1 MRLYVQFC
9 ALGLVLALSVGLPTA
24 QTPQSA
30 PALSQLI
37 QKAER
42 DGAVRVIVGVRSAFT
57 PEGGLDRSAAA
68 LQRVSIAL
76 SQSAVVDRLGG
87 LPVDNVR
94 RFESIPFFAARV
106 GRSALE
112 RLAAMP
118 DVTSLQED
126 VAEPPLLTESAGLI
140 RADVAWAAGYTGNGW
155 AVALI
160 DTGVDLTHPFFAGK
174 IVSEACY
181 SNGGIPGTLEGA
193 SSVCPGGVG
202 SSTAAGSGTYCS
214 FGFDGCLHG
223 THVAGIAAG
232 RQYSGGPA
240 INGIG
245 QRASIISIQAFTGFD
260 ALSCGGSPCVLSF
273 VSDQVAALQRVFDLR
288 NTFTIAAVNMSLGG
302 GAYAD
307 QQACDS
313 NNGARKAMI
322 DQLRS
327 VGIATIAA
335 SGNEGT
341 PSAMSAPACI
351 SSAVSVGSVDD
362 GSFGTVANALSEFS
376 NGAPFLSLLAP
387 GRFITS
393 ARPEGFIDEA
403 GTSMATPHV
412 TGAWALLKHRKPLA
426 GVAEI
431 LASLK
436 RTGPLVSDPRPGGTA
451 HTRIDVAA
459 AVSDLRV
466 DYMAF
471 DTPTRNAIVT
481 QPFTLSGWALHMSVR
496 PSAGTGVDTVHVW
509 AYPASGAPVPIGVAQ
524 YGAARNDV
532 AAAYGA
538 QFRNTGWNIVARGLP
553 PGVYTLAVFARNTFN
568 GQFSQYALAENVTVR
583 ADPRLRIE
591 TPVSEA
597 DLSQPF
603 TMVGWAIDRAA
614 ATGTGIDAVHVWGYR
629 NPGSGEAPVFLGSA
643 NYGLQRTD
651 IATQFGA
658 QFRNSGFSLP
668 VSTLPA
674 GRYLLAVYG
683 HSTVS
688 QSFSALETVL
698 VNVAGALATISSPPN
713 GSSQSQPFAITGWA
727 IDQSAASGTGI
738 DSVHVWVYPDPGSG
752 TAPIFVGLA
761 TYGTPRSDVAALYGP
776 RFTNSGFTISV
787 NGLARGHTYQFAL
800 FPHSAVTGQFTLRT
814 VVVTIP

>member
-1 MRLYVQFC
+1 
-9 ALGLVLALSVGLPTA
+9 
-24 QTPQSA
+24 
-30 PALSQLI
+30 
-37 QKAER
+37 
-42 DGAVRVIVGVRSAFT
+42 
-57 PEGGLDRSAAA
+57 
-68 LQRVSIAL
+68 
-76 SQSAVVDRLGG
+76 
-87 LPVDNVR
+87 
-94 RFESIPFFAARV
+94 
-106 GRSALE
+106 
-112 RLAAMP
+112 MP

-126 VAEPPLLTESAGLI
+126 VAEPPLLSESAGLI

-160 DTGVDLTHPFFAGK
+160 DTGVNLAHPFFAGK

-193 SSVCPGGVG
+193 SSVYPGGVA
-202 SSTAAGSGTYCS
+202 SSTAAGSGNYCS

-302 GAYAD
+302 GTYTD
-307 QQACDS
+307 QQGCDS

-341 PSAMSAPACI
+341 PNALSAPACI

-362 GSFGTVANALSEFS
+362 GSFGTVANVVSEFS

-393 ARPEGFIDEA
+393 ARPEGFIEDA
-403 GTSMATPHV
+403 GTSMAAPHV

-431 LASLK
+431 LGSLK
-436 RTGPLVSDPRPGGTA
+436 RTGLLVSDPRPGGTA

-459 AVSDLRV
+459 AINDLRV

-481 QPFTLSGWALHMSVR
+481 QPFALSGWALHMSVR
-496 PSAGTGVDTVHVW
+496 PSAGTGVDSVHVW
-509 AYPASGAPVPIGVAQ
+509 AYPASGSPVPIGVAQ

-553 PGVYTLAVFARNTFN
+553 PGVYTLAAFARNTFD
-568 GQFSQYALAENVTVR
+568 GQFSQYALAENVTV
-583 ADPRLRIE
+583 A
-591 TPVSEA
+591 
-597 DLSQPF
+597 
-603 TMVGWAIDRAA
+603 
-614 ATGTGIDAVHVWGYR
+614 
-629 NPGSGEAPVFLGSA
+629 
-643 NYGLQRTD
+643 RTRVCKSKR
-651 IATQFGA
+651 Q
-658 QFRNSGFSLP
+658 
-668 VSTLPA
+668 
-674 GRYLLAVYG
+674 
-683 HSTVS
+683 
-688 QSFSALETVL
+688 
-698 VNVAGALATISSPPN
+698 
-713 GSSQSQPFAITGWA
+713 
-727 IDQSAASGTGI
+727 
-738 DSVHVWVYPDPGSG
+738 
-752 TAPIFVGLA
+752 
-761 TYGTPRSDVAALYGP
+761 
-776 RFTNSGFTISV
+776 
-787 NGLARGHTYQFAL
+787 
-800 FPHSAVTGQFTLRT
+800 
-814 VVVTIP
+814 